1 MQIFTNQVITI
12 KLNSYVRLWEIPAA
26 TSDLLLR
33 QAVYTACRGAMS
45 KFYQISAQI
54 HNPQLK
60 HEGRLNKPMANTL
73 NKIKNL

>member
-1 MQIFTNQVITI
+1 
-12 KLNSYVRLWEIPAA
+12 
-26 TSDLLLR
+26 
-33 QAVYTACRGAMS
+33 MS

-73 NKIKNL
+73 NKIKIYKTTTNNTSKCKVLANEYKIEHQFSCITVNSIILGRKKRG